1 MQDEGKPHSKHDLAQ
16 PYLFIIS
23 PPLTPGGPHRRWKRL
38 AIFLLAT
45 VAVAGLLAFR
55 WYRGGRNGLE
65 SSHGQHHDLQGGC
78 HAPFN
83 IDLWPQ
89 GQVPLTQPKYD
100 KGGPFLTA
108 YVPPGKLHLPSA
120 SPSHMLSPS
129 FNSSFSF
136 T

>member
-1 MQDEGKPHSKHDLAQ
+1 MRDEGKPHSIHCSYPTTICID
-16 PYLFIIS
+16 S
-23 PPLTPGGPHRRWKRL
+23 PPLTPDGRHRRWKRL

-65 SSHGQHHDLQGGC
+65 SIHGQHHDLQGGC

-89 GQVPLTQPKYD
+89 YD
-100 KGGPFLTA
+100 KGDPFLTA
-108 YVPPGKLHLPSA
+108 YVPPGKQAPPHLPQQA
-120 SPSHMLSPS
+120 LVTCKVRHNQL
-129 FNSSFSF
+129 FI
-136 T
+136 